1 MTEPED
7 PYRLPRTVIP
17 SRYDLTVQPD
27 LGQATFSGSEDV
39 ALIVEQPVERVLLN
53 AVDLEIDDGWL
64 AYDDG
69 TVLRLE
75 HVDLDPDLQRA
86 ALSFEAPVVAG
97 EWTLHL
103 EFRGVLND
111 KLRGFYRST
120 YTDDVGHTHTIA
132 TTQFESAEARRAF

>member
-27 LGQATFSGSEDV
+27 LGHATFSGSEDV

-75 HVDLDPDLQRA
+75 HVGSRSPTSSARP
-86 ALSFEAPVVAG
+86 SRSRRRS
-97 EWTLHL
+97 W
-103 EFRGVLND
+103 RGS
-111 KLRGFYRST
+111 GRST
-120 YTDDVGHTHTIA
+120 SS
-132 TTQFESAEARRAF
+132 SAGC